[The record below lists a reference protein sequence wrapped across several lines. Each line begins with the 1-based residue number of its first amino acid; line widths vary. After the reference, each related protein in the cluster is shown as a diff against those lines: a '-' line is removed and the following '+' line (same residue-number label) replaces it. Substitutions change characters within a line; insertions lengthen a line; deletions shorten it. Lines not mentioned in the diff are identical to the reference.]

1 MSASNKEYAAAERA
15 RWLFELA
22 HAIDAAQWVAWE
34 LGAGSGRNAEAL
46 ELYARLEV
54 ARAEVEALR
63 GRILMSRLEPPEHGA
78 DPSAAW
84 DVRGKWKPSDQTP
97 SGKSP
102 PPEKGS
108 R

>member
-1 MSASNKEYAAAERA
+1 MAAAQRA

-22 HAIDAAQWVAWE
+22 QAIDEAQRVAWQ
-34 LGAGSGRNAEAL
+34 LGAGSGRNAEAA
-46 ELYARLEV
+46 ELYARLEAARGEV
-54 ARAEVEALR
+54 AALR
-63 GRILMSRLEPPEHGA
+63 GRILAGRLEPKGGA

-84 DVRGKWKPSDQTP
+84 DVRHTP